1 MKKINKK
8 TIIFFMLVALTVS
21 NISSTTFMAFAADD
35 SDIVIYAHDYGVDPT
50 GKNDNAKAL
59 VKVFEA
65 VKELGKQGKNVTLK
79 FDNGIYQ
86 VHKENSQIREIH
98 TSNTDSVRFPN
109 KSIGIL
115 IEGQK
120 NLTIDG
126 GGAKFIINGDMMALA
141 VLQSENITIKNI
153 SIDYQIP
160 TTSEMT
166 VLDYDMDNKTVD
178 YFIPEYLNYEI
189 QGANILWKSEQK
201 SNGEYYWQE
210 RNDHRNYGISVK
222 YPTELMGRSYY
233 SHQNPFTNAKSI
245 EKLDNSRVRIKY
257 NSNPA
262 FDLVKGMNFQL
273 VSNAE
278 RPTAGAFVWES
289 KDVNIINTKISY
301 MHGFGF
307 LVQMAENVTFD
318 GIRMETDI
326 ETGRNTSSFAD
337 GIHVSGAKGK
347 IEIKNSFF
355 NNTHDDPI
363 NIHGTFT
370 RVEEIIGSHKLKLKY
385 VHAQQG
391 GFKQY
396 YKGDKVVF
404 YTRDTLE
411 SRDNEKEYTV
421 KSVEGP
427 TSDNLKEMIVEFEEE
442 VPSFLNERIGNEP
455 KFVAENSTYTPEI
468 LIKNNEF
475 KNVFTRMIL
484 ATSRKKVVIEDNYF
498 ESPSMPT
505 MFFSNDSD
513 EWYESGPIRDLEIRN
528 NTFNIR
534 TLGRTWWK
542 YAPGIYVHPVTKGGG
557 LPDESN
563 PIHKNILIEDN
574 TFYLESDGAVR
585 AESVEN
591 LTFRNNKVFRLDP
604 GVELN
609 IEGKTELQ
617 VGNQSNLKLTY
628 DGNVVEGPKTL
639 PGGPEG
645 NSGSVANVLE
655 FKNSKNVVLENNF
668 YDDGLKQNVLLEG
681 MSTDNLKMT
690 DNLKVLTKRENTKP
704 SEAVSDIQYAS
715 TNPEVLSV
723 DKNGKMTAHKEG
735 SVEVFAYYIWNDTII
750 ESNKQEIKVSKA
762 SDIPV
767 IDFEFESDVMSIN
780 DESGVSFKVK
790 GDINADEIEYV
801 IHDEDIIRFDNNKF
815 YGLKSGLARI
825 TAKYEGVEKNLFM
838 VVNKNDDQKVLNPII
853 KIEDKDNHSVI
864 SEDSINI
871 TRQSGNDL
879 WGNDNTLSN
888 LVTINLDSADKN
900 NFTGIVTI
908 DGLPERASSNWDSAY
923 FLIMKEKA
931 DGTVDRNN
939 YLSIGKRAHAD
950 GIGTV
955 HEVNARGSEYSTNN
969 TSENSVRKA
978 TFAIEKQGT
987 LVNLYSIIDGVK
999 NKVQTVDIKNF
1010 GDNLKLAIAG
1020 WGNAQANKDL
1030 KITDIKI
1037 GNGTVDDVMGIKSLP
1052 IMILDRS
1059 EFTISNLSHEVINHE
1074 SINMT
1079 FDSNYEGKNFV
1090 IVNGNGNTHLIEGTK
1105 VMLSQDGDY
1114 KIYVVSQLPSGK
1126 FSNILD
1132 TTISHKAQELEGVYI
1147 NGKKVVDGDTITIP
1161 SMITKL
1167 HVKDYDNKTEEVVDI
1182 KNKDILNGKFG
1193 SIKLN
1198 KIKSSA
1204 TGIKSINTKGFGK
1217 INLDDKNSFINTDK
1231 KDSTITFE
1239 VELTEGTNKLIA
1251 KNHDHGIKY
1260 EVNQVDNKATVTA
1273 PVYNGVN
1280 SIAFEAIAHDGITK
1294 TKHTVHVMRYAPIEK
1309 GIKSIVLNNNSVDLE
1324 SDKIDLEN
1332 KTNKVVIDAKA
1343 NDKNANVSVMKRS
1356 GVKVETLKGTD
1367 TIEVENGDEIVIR
1380 IIHENGRSLEFKT
1393 FTIENAKEQIDIRDL
1408 TALIEK
1414 AENINLE
1421 NITDETKEVFISV
1434 LKEVQEGVGNGI
1446 NSEAER
1452 DSMIKKLQE
1461 AINQLKEKPTNPN
1474 DPDED
1479 KPTDP
1484 DKPDEDKP
1492 TDPDKPDE
1500 DKPTDPDKPDEDKP
1514 TDPDKPNEDKPTD
1527 TDKPDNEKPAD
1538 PDKQQNPSNSNK
1550 PNENKDDFPETG
1562 MSGTL
1567 VKVGAL
1573 IALIGFGL
1581 IFLYSKKRQ
1590 D

>member
-1 MKKINKK
+1 MKQINKK
-8 TIIFFMLVALTVS
+8 IIVFFMLSTLIIS
-21 NISSTTFMAFAADD
+21 NISSTTFTVFASDD
-35 SDIVIYAHDYGVDPT
+35 NDVIIYARDYGVDST

-59 VKVFEA
+59 VKAFEA
-65 VKELGKQGKNVTLK
+65 VKKLGKQGKNVTLK

-120 NLTIDG
+120 NLTVDG
-126 GGAKFIINGDMMALA
+126 GGAQFIINGDMMALA
-141 VLQSENITIKNI
+141 VLQSENITIKNL

-166 VLDYDMDNKTVD
+166 VLDYNMDNKTVD

-201 SNGEYYWQE
+201 SDGGYYWQE

-370 RVEEIIGSHKLKLKY
+370 RVEEVIDSHKLKLKY

-442 VPSFLNERIGNEP
+442 VPSFLTERIGNEP
-455 KFVAENSTYTPEI
+455 KFVAENATYTPEI

-484 ATSRKKVVIEDNYF
+484 ATSRKKIVIEDNYF

-542 YAPGIYVHPVTKGGG
+542 YAPGIYIHPVTKGGG

-645 NSGSVANVLE
+645 NSGTVANVLE

-681 MSTDNLKMT
+681 MNIDNLKMT

-704 SEAVSDIQYAS
+704 SEVVSDIHYVS
-715 TNPEVLSV
+715 TNPEIVSI

-735 SVEVFAYYIWNDTII
+735 NAEVFAYYIWNDTII
-750 ESNKQEIKVSKA
+750 ESNKQEIKVLKEA
-762 SDIPV
+762 DKPL
-767 IDFEFESDVMSIN
+767 IDFEFDSDVISIN

-790 GDINADEIEYV
+790 GDINVDEIQYT
-801 IHDEDIIRFDNNKF
+801 IHDKDIIRFDNNKF

-825 TAKYEGVEKNLFM
+825 TANYKGVEKNLFI

-853 KIEDKDNHSVI
+853 KIEDKDNNSVI
-864 SEDSINI
+864 SEDSIKI

-879 WGNDNTLSN
+879 WGNDNRLSN
-888 LVTINLDSADKN
+888 LVTLNLDSVDKN

-908 DGLPERASSNWDSAY
+908 DGLPERSSSNWDSAY
-923 FLIMKEKA
+923 LLIMKEKA
-931 DGTVDRNN
+931 DGTVDRDN

-955 HEVNARGSEYSTNN
+955 HEVNARGTEYSTNN

-1020 WGNAQANKDL
+1020 WGNAQANKDV
-1030 KITDIKI
+1030 KITDIKL
-1037 GNGTVDDVMGIKSLP
+1037 GNGTVDEVIKTKSLP
-1052 IMILDRS
+1052 IITLDKS
-1059 EFTISNLSHEVINHE
+1059 EFIISNLNHEVINQD

-1079 FDSNYEGKNFV
+1079 FNSNYKGKDFV
-1090 IVNGNGNTHLIEGTK
+1090 IVSGNGSTQLIEGTK
-1105 VMLSQDGDY
+1105 IMLSQDGNY

-1132 TTISHKAQELEGVYI
+1132 TTISHKAQELKGVYV
-1147 NGKKVVDGDTITIP
+1147 NGKKVVDGDTFTIP
-1161 SMITKL
+1161 ATITKL
-1167 HVKDYDNKTEEVVDI
+1167 HIMDYDNKAETVVDI
-1182 KNKDILNGKFG
+1182 KDKDVLNGNFG

-1198 KIKSSA
+1198 KIKSNT
-1204 TGIKSINTKGFGK
+1204 TGIKSINAKGFGE
-1217 INLDDKNSFINTDK
+1217 INLEGKNSFINTDK
-1231 KDSTITFE
+1231 KDSNITFE
-1239 VELTEGTNKLIA
+1239 VELSEGTDKLIA
-1251 KNHDHGIKY
+1251 KNHDHGIEY
-1260 EVNQVDNKATVTA
+1260 EVKQVGNKAIVSV

-1294 TKHTVHVMRYAPIEK
+1294 KKHNVHVMRYAPIEK
-1309 GIKSIVLNNNSVDLE
+1309 GIKEIILNNNSLDLE

-1332 KTNKVVIDAKA
+1332 KTNKIVISAEA
-1343 NDKNANVSVMKRS
+1343 NDKNANISIMKRN
-1356 GVKVETLKGTD
+1356 GVELEDLKGTSA
-1367 TIEVENGDEIVIR
+1367 IEVKNGDEIVIR

-1393 FTIENAKEQIDIRDL
+1393 FTVENAKEKIDITDL
-1408 TALIEK
+1408 IRLIEK

-1421 NITDETKEVFISV
+1421 NITEETKERFLSI
-1434 LKEVQEGVGNGI
+1434 LKEVKESVERGI

-1452 DSMIKKLQE
+1452 DEMIKKLQE
-1461 AINQLKEKPTNPN
+1461 GIKQLKEKPTNPN
-1474 DPDED
+1474 EPDEE

-1484 DKPDEDKP
+1484 DKPDEEKP
-1492 TDPDKPDE
+1492 TNPDKPDE
-1500 DKPTDPDKPDEDKP
+1500 ENPQSQ
-1514 TDPDKPNEDKPTD
+1514 NN
-1527 TDKPDNEKPAD
+1527 NEKPND
-1538 PDKQQNPSNSNK
+1538 
-1550 PNENKDDFPETG
+1550 KDDLPKTG
-1562 MSGTL
+1562 INDAL
-1567 VKVGAL
+1567 VQIGVL
-1573 IALIGFGL
+1573 ITLIGVGL
-1581 IFLYSKKRQ
+1581 IFLHRKKREA
-1590 D
+1590 